1 MEREIEPSK
10 GETGEERADGYR
22 VRAERLGYRGID
34 IERYVDARLDGL
46 TDGQARAEVMR
57 LFQSELTL

>member
-1 MEREIEPSK
+1 MESK
-10 GETGEERADGYR
+10 AETAASETGDERADGYR

-34 IERYVDARLDGL
+34 IERYVDARSNGL